1 MSFLIQ
7 QPEIIDTAIYSEL
20 DGGLAIMSDGN
31 SIP

>member
-7 QPEIIDTAIYSEL
+7 QAEIIDTAIYSEL
-20 DGGLAIMSDGN
+20 DGGLAIMCDGN